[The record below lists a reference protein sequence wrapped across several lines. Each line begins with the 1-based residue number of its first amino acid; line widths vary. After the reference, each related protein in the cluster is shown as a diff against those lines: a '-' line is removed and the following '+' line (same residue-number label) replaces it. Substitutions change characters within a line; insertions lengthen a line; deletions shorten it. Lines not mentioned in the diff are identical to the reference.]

1 MKFNERLK
9 ALRKTHN
16 LTQVELAKRLYVS
29 RSLVARWEYGD
40 IYPTIANLNKISDFF
55 NIPMSDILSEDEKTE
70 IIVRQAN
77 LEKKI
82 KNGLR
87 ITMNFVNFAL
97 SLLILSIFFP
107 LLPIW
112 GYTHEI
118 ITSTEP
124 LLKITIT
131 EQDLFRV
138 LNDTFYNTGLKT
150 AYVFIMILEIISLI
164 ISLFSLVVSFLR
176 KKQKLSCF
184 IFMISCS
191 INIIL
196 SLLIFSSFIAKRPL
210 NIIGGFFLFLLVL
223 LAIISSIFIAKQ
235 RKGNL

>member
-1 MKFNERLK
+1 MKFNEKLK
-9 ALRKTHN
+9 SLRKEHG
-16 LTQVELAKRLYVS
+16 LTQVELADRLYVS

-55 NIPMSDILSEDEKTE
+55 NVPLSDLLSEDEKTE

-77 LEKKI
+77 FEKKI

-87 ITMNFVNFAL
+87 ITLNFVNFAL

-112 GYTHEI
+112 GYVHPL
-118 ITSTEP
+118 ITNSEP
-124 LLKITIT
+124 LLTVTIT
-131 EQDLFRV
+131 QQDLFRV
-138 LNDTFYNTGLKT
+138 LNDTFYNTRLKII
-150 AYVFIMILEIISLI
+150 YVFIMILEIISLI

-176 KKQKLSCF
+176 KKQKLSLC
-184 IFMISCS
+184 ILMISCS

-196 SLLIFSSFIAKRPL
+196 SLLIFSSFVAVMPL
-210 NIIGGFFLFLLVL
+210 NIIGGFFLFLSVL
-223 LAIISSIFIAKQ
+223 LTILSFIFIAKQ
-235 RKGNL
+235 RKENL

>member
-9 ALRKTHN
+9 ALRKEHN

-87 ITMNFVNFAL
+87 ITMNFVNFTL

-131 EQDLFRV
+131 AQDLFRV
-138 LNDTFYNTGLKT
+138 LNDTFYNTELKT

-196 SLLIFSSFIAKRPL
+196 SLLIFSSFIAEMPL
-210 NIIGGFFLFLLVL
+210 NIVGVFFLFLSVL
-223 LAIISSIFIAKQ
+223 LTILSFIFIAKQ

>member
-9 ALRKTHN
+9 ALRKEHN

-131 EQDLFRV
+131 AQDLFKV
-138 LNDTFYNTGLKT
+138 LNDNFYNTGLKT

-176 KKQKLSCF
+176 KKEKLSCF

-196 SLLIFSSFIAKRPL
+196 SLLNFLSFIAEMPA
-210 NIIGGFFLFLLVL
+210 NIYGGFFLFLSVL

-235 RKGNL
+235 RTGNL

>member
-9 ALRKTHN
+9 ALRKEHN

-55 NIPMSDILSEDEKTE
+55 NIPMSDILSENEKTE

-87 ITMNFVNFAL
+87 ITLNFVNFAL

-138 LNDTFYNTGLKT
+138 LNDTYNTGLKT

-191 INIIL
+191 INVIL
-196 SLLIFSSFIAKRPL
+196 SLLIFSSFIAEMPL
-210 NIIGGFFLFLLVL
+210 NIIGVFFLFLSVL